1 MQMLLLVPVQ
11 HNFWICKWHILIH
24 DPFLCYHNFMNL
36 AARSHHQDH
45 VSTIVLVLASSSST
59 TVLALTNQVLAQDLA
74 SGIWWPSQQVHIA
87 PMQMVTLRI
96 RKKIDMKNFVCKLN
110 QWQTGTKQ
118 HNSFQSKTKLTVT
131 WVSKVIVTTVQHTH
145 PLMLVTMANCA
156 LANPFPLAHCK
167 ICWVPKMSTSKSSGK
182 FIANVTS

>member
-1 MQMLLLVPVQ
+1 
-11 HNFWICKWHILIH
+11 
-24 DPFLCYHNFMNL
+24 MNL

-87 PMQMVTLRI
+87 PMQMVPLRI

-110 QWQTGTKQ
+110 QSKPMTNRHKTTQQFSKQ
-118 HNSFQSKTKLTVT
+118 NKTDSNLSK
-131 WVSKVIVTTVQHTH
+131 
-145 PLMLVTMANCA
+145 
-156 LANPFPLAHCK
+156 
-167 ICWVPKMSTSKSSGK
+167 
-182 FIANVTS
+182 